1 MKKISR
7 RLSKL
12 FLLFSLSTFV
22 TPVANSHTY
31 WGDESNRY
39 GCDDIGHST
48 RNSNDKSKIKGG
60 NFRCYDIPKGKYKSP
75 SERATA
81 SRWETCEWGYY
92 CPGGA
97 AGRIRPDRYSIAP
110 DKGMSE
116 PESCGTNKISSANR
130 RNCSYPQTL
139 SEWDELLDTKP
150 KGSKYKNGRL
160 VCKKGKNYSKQKGIC
175 R

>member
-1 MKKISR
+1 MKKITR

-22 TPVANSHTY
+22 TPVANSHDY
-31 WGDESNRY
+31 WGDNRE
-39 GCDDIGHST
+39 CDDIGHST
-48 RNSNDKSKIKGG
+48 WNKNMESKIKGAKY
-60 NFRCYDIPKGKYKSP
+60 RCYDIPKGKYKAP
-75 SERATA
+75 KEKATS
-81 SRWETCEWGYY
+81 SRWDTCKRGYY

-110 DKGMSE
+110 DSGMSE

-139 SEWDELLDTKP
+139 SVWDELLDTKP
-150 KGSKYKNGRL
+150 KGSKYKDGRL